1 MNTRRIHASGAP
13 PDLPVTDFST
23 KIFPTTTN
31 HSLGCP
37 HQPRHTAG
45 RPGHRHPRRAS
56 AWQPKYTRTRAHA
69 HGPESMLAVP
79 QDLSVR
85 KQEAL
90 DSRSLRT
97 RPSHS
102 PRHTRYVIPCH
113 TSSQRVMLSRGMYR
127 QPCLV
132 RRGWLVQG
140 QAQGQIHN
148 KPNPAVKIHNCRRRS
163 KYSVATDTTT
173 MASPF
178 VQSTRTMT
186 RTPASSRIP
195 KTALTGSA
203 GRSSRS
209 RYVL

>member
-1 MNTRRIHASGAP
+1 MPTPAAP
-13 PDLPVTDFST
+13 
-23 KIFPTTTN
+23 
-31 HSLGCP
+31 H
-37 HQPRHTAG
+37 HRQTAG
-45 RPGHRHPRRAS
+45 RPGHRHPTRAS
-56 AWQPKYTRTRAHA
+56 ACQPKYTRTRAHA

-85 KQEAL
+85 KPPEAL
-90 DSRSLRT
+90 DSRSLCT

-127 QPCLV
+127 QPCLI

-140 QAQGQIHN
+140 QAQRQIHN

-178 VQSTRTMT
+178 VQSMRTVT